1 MVNSSVNHECG
12 VIYADR
18 MVPADSYINSQNATD
33 ADVFIFPLSRNKIKS
48 NKNQSYRLESSLI
61 PAGYKTARQ
70 PSTKRKWLPTCYNAK
85 YVYWNSALWHSLR
98 KIVTKYAV
106 TA

>member
-12 VIYADR
+12 VIYAHR

-48 NKNQSYRLESSLI
+48 NK
-61 PAGYKTARQ
+61 
-70 PSTKRKWLPTCYNAK
+70 TK
-85 YVYWNSALWHSLR
+85 VIAL
-98 KIVTKYAV
+98 KAV
-106 TA
+106 